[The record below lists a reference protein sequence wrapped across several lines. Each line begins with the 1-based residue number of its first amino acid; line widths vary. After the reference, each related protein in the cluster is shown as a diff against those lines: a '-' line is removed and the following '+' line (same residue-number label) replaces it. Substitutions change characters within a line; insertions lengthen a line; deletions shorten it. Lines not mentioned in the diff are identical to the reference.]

1 MSRTAILTVV
11 IALAAGGSSAAA
23 TAPLNQAPVNAQGFS
38 ACFDAQAN
46 LVPFSGLA
54 LAHRGN
60 EEFFRAAGFADPDGK
75 VAISRGTSFRLAS
88 VQKVMTRVAIGLL
101 VEQKKIKMD
110 APIGTYLPDLPPE
123 FAAITVDQLLQ
134 HKSGV
139 APFTNMAKIDRE
151 TRMAYFQA
159 KSGAERV
166 KILAKLPLSFRPGE
180 RMEYSNGGYHVL
192 GAIIEQMSGKDY
204 GTFLHDAV
212 YRPLGM
218 SSTDLLPNES
228 TAVRF
233 TKLRMGGGTYPDWVA
248 TVARVER
255 PGSPAGDGISTVDD
269 MTRLGEALLGDKLL
283 SPAVK
288 ASIFPRKGDEWRIG
302 QAGGTMGTNTDF
314 SAFPATGWVVT
325 VLANFDPPAGELMG
339 EVLRTYVQGKGCKPL
354 SPQDRVSPMQSIIAP
369 GPSPTT

>member
-1 MSRTAILTVV
+1 
-11 IALAAGGSSAAA
+11 
-23 TAPLNQAPVNAQGFS
+23 
-38 ACFDAQAN
+38 
-46 LVPFSGLA
+46 
-54 LAHRGN
+54 
-60 EEFFRAAGFADPDGK
+60 
-75 VAISRGTSFRLAS
+75 
-88 VQKVMTRVAIGLL
+88 
-101 VEQKKIKMD
+101 MD
-110 APIGTYLPDLPPE
+110 APIGSYLPDLPPE
-123 FAAITVDQLLQ
+123 FAAITVDHLLQ

-288 ASIFPRKGDEWRIG
+288 ASVFRARAMSG
-302 QAGGTMGTNTDF
+302 A
-314 SAFPATGWVVT
+314 SARPVARW
-325 VLANFDPPAGELMG
+325 
-339 EVLRTYVQGKGCKPL
+339 
-354 SPQDRVSPMQSIIAP
+354 AP
-369 GPSPTT
+369 IPTSRPFQQPVGS